1 MFWVPLV
8 LLVAATAFD
17 LWRREI
23 PNWIPAAVVVWAIA
37 ATARG
42 WSPHGGI
49 ALLVGFGLALAVGM
63 LLFWRGGFGGG
74 DVKLL
79 AALGA
84 VVGPVPLFSLLF
96 YVALAGGVFA
106 VVAALRGQKE
116 LAYAPAI
123 TLGFLAFMLTR
134 GPS

>member
-1 MFWVPLV
+1 M
-8 LLVAATAFD
+8 FD

-23 PNWIPAAVVVWAIA
+23 PNWIPLTVIAWAIA

-42 WSPHGGI
+42 WSAQGWIP
-49 ALLVGFGLALAVGM
+49 LVSGFVLALAIGM
-63 LLFWRGGFGGG
+63 VLFWRGGFGGG

-96 YVALAGGVFA
+96 YVSLAGGLFA
-106 VVAALRGQKE
+106 VVAVSRGKKD

-123 TLGFLAFMLTR
+123 TLGFLAFMMTR
-134 GPS
+134 SAS

>member
-1 MFWVPLV
+1 VLWITFALLVVGTVWDLRKREIPDAIPLV
-8 LLVAATAFD
+8 LLASAVTSTA
-17 LWRREI
+17 LGR
-23 PNWIPAAVVVWAIA
+23 
-37 ATARG
+37 
-42 WSPHGGI
+42 SPHGWLP
-49 ALLVGFGLALAVGM
+49 LLFGFVLALAIGM

-96 YVALAGGVFA
+96 YVAMAGGLFA
-106 VVAALRGQKE
+106 VVALARGKSD

-123 TLGFLAFMLTR
+123 TLGFLAFAVTR
-134 GPS
+134 GVW

>member
-1 MFWVPLV
+1 MLWVPLV
-8 LLVAATAFD
+8 LLIVATVFD
-17 LWRREI
+17 IWRREL
-23 PNWIPAAVVVWAIA
+23 PNWIPLTVIVWAIA

-42 WSPHGGI
+42 WSAHGWI
-49 ALLVGFGLALAVGM
+49 PLVTGFVLALAIGM

-84 VVGPVPLFSLLF
+84 VVGPAPLFSLLF